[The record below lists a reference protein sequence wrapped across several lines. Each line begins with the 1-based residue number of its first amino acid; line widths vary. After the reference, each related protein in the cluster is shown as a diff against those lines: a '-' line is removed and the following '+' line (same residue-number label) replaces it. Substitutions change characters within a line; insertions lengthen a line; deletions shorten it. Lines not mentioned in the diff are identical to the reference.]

1 MDKLERIQSMY
12 EYLRDTGQVHTRKDL
27 AEKVG
32 ATPSN
37 VASALRGEPRCLTD
51 NLLRRIN
58 QAFGYIFNERWLI
71 TGEGEM
77 MAENSAI
84 SSWNTLKSSMLDS
97 LIEHYAD
104 GNKSRFAAK
113 LGIRPQTIST
123 WYARDTFDAELIYAK
138 CEGVSGD
145 WLLSGE
151 GEMMKSN
158 SRSSPIVQEQPSE
171 PSAWDSF
178 ISLIADEVRRRMR
191 DE

>member
-1 MDKLERIQSMY
+1 MDKLERIQSIY
-12 EYLRDTGQVHTRKDL
+12 DYLRGTGQVHTRKDL

-77 MAENSAI
+77 MAESSDGSEREEPTDIRDRVLYVSASKGVNVSNLENMLGLSRSYFRNTKSI
-84 SSWNTLKSSMLDS
+84 SAN
-97 LIEHYAD
+97 AVA
-104 GNKSRFAAK
+104 RF
-113 LGIRPQTIST
+113 LRVFP
-123 WYARDTFDAELIYAK
+123 E
-138 CEGVSGD
+138 VSAD
-145 WLLSGE
+145 WLLTGQ
-151 GEMMKSN
+151 GEML
-158 SRSSPIVQEQPSE
+158 RQPSE
-171 PSAWDSF
+171 STEPSVWASF
-178 ISLIADEVRRRMR
+178 ISLVTDEVRRKMR

>member
-12 EYLRDTGQVHTRKDL
+12 DYLRGTGQVHTRKDL

-71 TGEGEM
+71 TGDGEM
-77 MAENSAI
+77 MAECPATPAENTVKSA
-84 SSWNTLKSSMLDS
+84 MLDT
-97 LIEHYAD
+97 LIEHYAE

-151 GEMMKSN
+151 GEMLKCNAPAVSD
-158 SRSSPIVQEQPSE
+158 IHK

-178 ISLIADEVRRRMR
+178 ISLVTDEVKRKMR
-191 DE
+191 NE

>member
-1 MDKLERIQSMY
+1 MDKLNRIQSMY
-12 EYLRDTGQVHTRKDL
+12 DYLRNTGQVHTRKDL

-77 MAENSAI
+77 MAESSDGSEREEPTDIRDRILYVAASKGVNVSNLENMLEISRSYFHNIKSISA
-84 SSWNTLKSSMLDS
+84 NVV
-97 LIEHYAD
+97 A
-104 GNKSRFAAK
+104 RF
-113 LGIRPQTIST
+113 LRVFP
-123 WYARDTFDAELIYAK
+123 E
-138 CEGVSGD
+138 VSAD
-145 WLLSGE
+145 WLLTGQ
-151 GEMMKSN
+151 GEML
-158 SRSSPIVQEQPSE
+158 RQPEHPSE

-178 ISLIADEVRRRMR
+178 ISLVTDEVRRKMN
-191 DE
+191 E